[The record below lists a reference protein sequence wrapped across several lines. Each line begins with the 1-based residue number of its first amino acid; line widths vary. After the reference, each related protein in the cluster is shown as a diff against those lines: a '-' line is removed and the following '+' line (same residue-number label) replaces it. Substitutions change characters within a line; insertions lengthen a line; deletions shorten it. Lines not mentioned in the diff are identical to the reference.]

1 MMAAWLTA
9 WAAAAI
15 AAAEKCM
22 GGGGGGGPRTAAAE
36 AAAMTAAGLAVGC
49 SVAKAEGAGIRGG
62 GGGAAW
68 VAESPLKVLAISADD
83 VGIPVPKGGG

>member
-1 MMAAWLTA
+1 
-9 WAAAAI
+9 
-15 AAAEKCM
+15 
-22 GGGGGGGPRTAAAE
+22 
-36 AAAMTAAGLAVGC
+36 
-49 SVAKAEGAGIRGG
+49 VAKAEGAGIRGG